1 MKYNM
6 ESDSLNKIVDCV
18 FENLKNNKIDLAEA
32 IAFIAVR
39 SYKTGY
45 NDAVEEL
52 KQNVRELL

>member
-1 MKYNM
+1 MKYNIK
-6 ESDSLNKIVDCV
+6 SDSLNKIVYYV
-18 FENLKNNKIDLAEA
+18 FEELKNNKIDLAEA

-39 SYKTGY
+39 SYETGY

>member
-39 SYKTGY
+39 SYETGY

-52 KQNVRELL
+52 KRNVGELL

>member
-18 FENLKNNKIDLAEA
+18 FENLKNNKIDLVEA
-32 IAFIAVR
+32 IAHIAVMSFR
-39 SYKTGY
+39 TGY

-52 KQNVRELL
+52 KRNVGELL

>member
-18 FENLKNNKIDLAEA
+18 FEDLKNNKIDLVEA
-32 IAFIAVR
+32 IAYIVVM
-39 SYKTGY
+39 SYKAGY

-52 KQNVRELL
+52 KRNVGELL